1 MVTDTHLPALPRSN
15 TGLIQTL
22 ERGVEE
28 KLLSRAIVPPVEVT
42 FLRKPLQNPSKF
54 AQMELKDYPRRCSE
68 GGVMNPTDTEP
79 LFDRKR
85 GRNGNR
91 ETMPTNVTQ
100 RR

>member
-1 MVTDTHLPALPRSN
+1 MVTDTHPPAVLRSN
-15 TGLIQTL
+15 IGIILAL

-28 KLLSRAIVPPVEVT
+28 TLLSQAIAPPVEVT
-42 FLRKPLQNPSKF
+42 LLAKPLQNPSTS
-54 AQMELKDYPRRCSE
+54 AQMQLKDYPRRCSE
-68 GGVMNPTDTEP
+68 GGVMDPTDTEP
-79 LFDRKR
+79 LLDRKR